1 MDRKL
6 QSILSSHHEKN
17 ILFRSPWAIYK
28 IDHIIVH
35 EAGLN
40 KFKKIEITHCII
52 SDHNRI
58 KLELNNKINRRKY
71 SNAWIL
77 NNILLN

>member
-17 ILFRSPWAIYK
+17 ILFRTIYK

-71 SNAWIL
+71 
-77 NNILLN
+77 